1 MFEPLVFV
9 PIFNHFREFSAFAP
23 RLIAAVPAGT
33 PILLVDDGSRAE
45 DAAAIAEFCRSRNF
59 ALLRHETNRGKGA
72 AMKTALV
79 HAAQNGFSHALQID
93 ADGQHDAGDIPRFL
107 AAARAEPLAIINGA
121 PIYDASA
128 PRSRTLGRKIT
139 NFWVALETRSRAI
152 ADAMC
157 GFRVYPVAELAAR
170 GVLERLNCAGMEG
183 DIESIVRAFRA
194 GIPVKNLSTKVVY
207 PSGGTSHFR
216 MFSDNLRLSRL
227 HARLF
232 LQSLFW
238 RKK

>member
-1 MFEPLVFV
+1 MFEPLIFV
-9 PIFNHFREFSAFAP
+9 PIFNHFREFEAFAP
-23 RLIAAVPAGT
+23 RLIAAAAGT

-45 DAAAIAEFCRSRNF
+45 DAAAIAEFCRSRKL

-107 AAARAEPLAIINGA
+107 AAARAEPQALINGA

-128 PRSRTLGRKIT
+128 PRSRTRGRKIT

-170 GVLERLNCAGMEG
+170 GVLARLNCAGMEG
-183 DIESIVRAFRA
+183 DIESIVLAFRA
-194 GIPVKNLSTKVVY
+194 GVPVRNLPTKVVY
-207 PSGGTSHFR
+207 PPGGTSHFR